1 MEILLIYKK
10 GGKAMLITII
20 AILIILLILNIFI
33 VINYKAKLEKEKKL
47 VEVYRNRKND
57 ALNKTIGLEEKIED
71 MNEKMNI
78 IESEKEG
85 LRTELKT
92 ANEINDKVK
101 KQNKKLEKDYKELL
115 EKYEIVSKTEPD
127 SAEPDIAEPERE
139 EPKEETIKKT
149 TKTVKAKATKKTT
162 TKKTTTKKTKK
173 TTKKKGEDK

>member
-1 MEILLIYKK
+1 
-10 GGKAMLITII
+10 MLITII

-33 VINYKAKLEKEKKL
+33 IRSYKSKLKKEEELVIT
-47 VEVYRNRKND
+47 YRKRKND
-57 ALNKTIGLEEKIED
+57 ALNETIGLEEKIED

-85 LRTELKT
+85 LRTELKI
-92 ANEINDKVK
+92 ANEMNDKIK

-127 SAEPDIAEPERE
+127 SAEPERE
-139 EPKEETIKKT
+139 EPKEETIKKNNKNSKSKSNKET
-149 TKTVKAKATKKTT
+149 T
-162 TKKTTTKKTKK
+162 TKK

>member
-1 MEILLIYKK
+1 
-10 GGKAMLITII
+10 MLITII

-33 VINYKAKLEKEKKL
+33 IRSYKSKLKKEEELVIT
-47 VEVYRNRKND
+47 YRKRKND

-71 MNEKMNI
+71 MNEKINI

-85 LRTELKT
+85 LRTELKI
-92 ANEINDKVK
+92 ANEMNDKIK

-127 SAEPDIAEPERE
+127 SAEPERE
-139 EPKEETIKKT
+139 EPKEETIKKNN
-149 TKTVKAKATKKTT
+149 KNSKSKSNKKTT
-162 TKKTTTKKTKK
+162 TKK

>member
-1 MEILLIYKK
+1 
-10 GGKAMLITII
+10 MLITII

-33 VINYKAKLEKEKKL
+33 IRSYKSKLKKEEELVIT
-47 VEVYRNRKND
+47 YRKRKND

-71 MNEKMNI
+71 MNEKINI

-85 LRTELKT
+85 LRTELKI
-92 ANEINDKVK
+92 ANKMYSKIEK
-101 KQNKKLEKDYKELL
+101 KNIKLEEDYKELL

-127 SAEPDIAEPERE
+127 SAEPEREEPERE

-149 TKTVKAKATKKTT
+149 TKTAKVKATKKTT

-173 TTKKKGEDK
+173 TTKK